1 MLKDWIIGVS
11 GSDMDDVVVYK
22 FTGTV
27 DDAKNKLVDLVYDER
42 KERQNDD
49 FYDWDFGTE
58 SVKDISVSPRGK
70 LYAFGCYRDYHT
82 DYTAT
87 PLDLVMMA

>member
-22 FTGTV
+22 FTGTD
-27 DDAKNKLVDLVYDER
+27 DDAGRKLLEMVNHDRGCDPD
-42 KERQNDD
+42 N
-49 FYDWDFGTE
+49 WDFGTE
-58 SVKDISVSPRGK
+58 NAKDVSVYPNGK
-70 LYAFGCYRDYHT
+70 LYAYGCYSNCHI

-87 PLDLVMMA
+87 PIENILAI